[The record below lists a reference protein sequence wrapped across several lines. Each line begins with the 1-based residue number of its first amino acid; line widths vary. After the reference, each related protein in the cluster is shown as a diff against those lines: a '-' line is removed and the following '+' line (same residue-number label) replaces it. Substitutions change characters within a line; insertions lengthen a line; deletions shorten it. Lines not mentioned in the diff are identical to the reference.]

1 VNRDDLDFSTA
12 SELKP
17 TQTLELAQSNEIQE
31 HPVKRA
37 LFNTTR
43 SLSLFFP
50 DNWSDGEE
58 EVTRVSYLAFK
69 GEFMK
74 LNKEPVS
81 FLYEAAANP
90 KDHTVMQGL
99 AEKRAKTLDGM

>member
-1 VNRDDLDFSTA
+1 MP
-12 SELKP
+12 P
-17 TQTLELAQSNEIQE
+17 TQTLDLAQTNDVQE

-43 SLSLFFP
+43 SLQLFFE
-50 DNWSDGEE
+50 NNFSDGEE
-58 EVTRVSYLAFK
+58 DVTRVSYLAFK

-74 LNKEPVS
+74 LSKEPVN

-90 KDHTVMQGL
+90 ADHKAIVGTKQGMGSNVGGPGG
-99 AEKRAKTLDGM
+99 RDGI